1 MTKMTF
7 SETDNQKEVYNIAK
21 LLMDAV
27 PITPNERIPVFCS
40 HPFTD
45 FIYTPQINNNKIDKT
60 WNLTNQ
66 EDFEEWRT
74 AILQRLEQ
82 SEIRSMFYITSKAYR
97 LTFLK
102 YAQPYLTK
110 QTFSELFGDIW
121 VTSEN
126 PNDDVNVS
134 LRELV
139 NWFRNTDK
147 KFLMDEKGYATWE
160 ALPETM
166 ELYRGVGISRKQYGL
181 SWTTN
186 LEKAEWFAHRF
197 DREGQYGYVQKA
209 IVSKKDMLACFQSR
223 EEEEVVVDTFK
234 IKKMIEKVNN

>member
-1 MTKMTF
+1 MAKMTF

-27 PITPNERIPVFCS
+27 PITLNERIPVFCS

-60 WNLTNQ
+60 WNLTNP

-82 SEIRSMFYITSKAYR
+82 SEIRNMFYITSKAYR

-126 PNDDVNVS
+126 PNDDVYPGP
-134 LRELV
+134 LI
-139 NWFRNTDK
+139 WK
-147 KFLMDEKGYATWE
+147 K
-160 ALPETM
+160 
-166 ELYRGVGISRKQYGL
+166 QHGL
-181 SWTTN
+181 HIDLIKTPKWAIYKRR
-186 LEKAEWFAHRF
+186 LC
-197 DREGQYGYVQKA
+197 QK
-209 IVSKKDMLACFQSR
+209 
-223 EEEEVVVDTFK
+223 K
-234 IKKMIEKVNN
+234 IC

>member
-1 MTKMTF
+1 MEGIILSKTHHHKAKQPLCLLGEGLDKIYHICFHIFCEVTFMAKMTF

-21 LLMDAV
+21 LLMDIV
-27 PITPNERIPVFCS
+27 PITSNERIPVFCS

-60 WNLTNQ
+60 WNLTNP

-147 KFLMDEKGYATWE
+147 NFLWMKRIMLHGR
-160 ALPETM
+160 
-166 ELYRGVGISRKQYGL
+166 LYRKRWSCI
-181 SWTTN
+181 
-186 LEKAEWFAHRF
+186 
-197 DREGQYGYVQKA
+197 EG
-209 IVSKKDMLACFQSR
+209 
-223 EEEEVVVDTFK
+223 
-234 IKKMIEKVNN
+234 